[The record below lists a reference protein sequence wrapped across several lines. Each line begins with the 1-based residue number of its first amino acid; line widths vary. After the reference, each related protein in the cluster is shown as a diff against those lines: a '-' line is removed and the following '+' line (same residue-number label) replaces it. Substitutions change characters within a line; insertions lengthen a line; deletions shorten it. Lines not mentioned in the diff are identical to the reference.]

1 MSDEEIT
8 PRRSQNSAEPSDGG
22 TSPLEAQVE
31 ALTEIVGGL
40 TSKLTALRGR
50 IETLENGD
58 PDEPDGAED
67 EPADRPAPW
76 VLFAPPAAAE
86 DRLHRS
92 DNHTP
97 LWTVQNFVGWYN
109 TTFLGIAG
117 SQARAIPVCWAEHPG
132 LAQEVA
138 VLAYSWRRAHI
149 GTTAN
154 VRDAQL
160 WLQQTRPGFAARL
173 AEWVHP
179 HCLDGRHREVG
190 AVYRANRFAAAES
203 EQRSDATPSRK
214 ESQ

>member
-8 PRRSQNSAEPSDGG
+8 PRRSQNSAGPSDGG

-50 IETLENGD
+50 IETLENGA
-58 PDEPDGAED
+58 PDEPDGGED
-67 EPADRPAPW
+67 DNADRPAPW

-86 DRLHRS
+86 DRIHRA

-117 SQARAIPVCWAEHPG
+117 
-132 LAQEVA
+132 
-138 VLAYSWRRAHI
+138 
-149 GTTAN
+149 
-154 VRDAQL
+154 
-160 WLQQTRPGFAARL
+160 
-173 AEWVHP
+173 
-179 HCLDGRHREVG
+179 
-190 AVYRANRFAAAES
+190 
-203 EQRSDATPSRK
+203 
-214 ESQ
+214 